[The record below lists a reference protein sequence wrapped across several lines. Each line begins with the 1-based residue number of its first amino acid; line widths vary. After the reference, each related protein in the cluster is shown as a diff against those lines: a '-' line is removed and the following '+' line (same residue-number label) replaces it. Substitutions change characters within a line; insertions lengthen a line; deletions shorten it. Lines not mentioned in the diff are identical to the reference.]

1 MVITPIRIS
10 HNLRGSNNFS
20 AVVVFYSPFPLSS
33 FFRGEDCERERERE
47 SDKVRF
53 MIRRRAEKKVERL
66 ILSTKWGKAKEKGD
80 V

>member
-1 MVITPIRIS
+1 MVRITFQPS
-10 HNLRGSNNFS
+10 WFS
-20 AVVVFYSPFPLSS
+20 ILLFLFLLSS
-33 FFRGEDCERERERE
+33 VAKIVKERERERE

>member
-1 MVITPIRIS
+1 MVRITFQPS
-10 HNLRGSNNFS
+10 WFS
-20 AVVVFYSPFPLSS
+20 ILLFLFLLS
-33 FFRGEDCERERERE
+33 FVAKIVKERERE